1 MKFKRT
7 FTWLHKELPITEFL
21 PFETQIPKMVAKSK
35 WFIIAA
41 ERQIPTS
48 KARHCYPTYK
58 ACLQGQVTE
67 KQTRIQIYSSPATPQ
82 GSANISSLFI
92 FCVELP
98 SCLACTFCG
107 YKAGALRHKSQD
119 RKFQKKKKQKTSDSC
134 YLWENRWLHF
144 YLQQGTL
151 YQYPFYTSH
160 RHFPPHFHLSYC
172 LCFLSAKMHH
182 KELDV
187 PGAGGAGQGHGLY

>member
-1 MKFKRT
+1 
-7 FTWLHKELPITEFL
+7 
-21 PFETQIPKMVAKSK
+21 MVAKSK

-119 RKFQKKKKQKTSDSC
+119 RKFQKKKKPKPQTLAICEKTGGCISICSRAHC
-134 YLWENRWLHF
+134 TSTLSTLHTDISHPVSISATAYVF
-144 YLQQGTL
+144 SLQRCTIRSWMCLAQEVQDRVMGCTSVLPPPVSSGT
-151 YQYPFYTSH
+151 
-160 RHFPPHFHLSYC
+160 
-172 LCFLSAKMHH
+172 
-182 KELDV
+182 
-187 PGAGGAGQGHGLY
+187 